1 MTEPLSPLGLLEAGV
16 SSWASHL
23 QPDGT
28 LHDPVFDCPTQYG
41 TAYLAWCCAVLGT
54 APGAVDGPVQVDRA
68 VRLLGAALAH
78 TADPTLPPH
87 ASSFDGPTLSVAGRL
102 NHRDFTWPPVLKTRR
117 ALTEAG
123 VDLDPRVDAQITG
136 VDVEATFRARPPS
149 NWAAVWMSGE
159 WLRVQA
165 GLGATPPRQLD
176 DWLDVFFAGGEV
188 GFDLELGLYVE
199 RGLPN
204 AYDLFTRL
212 HLTDLLLQGFDGRN
226 AERLRAFLST
236 GLRRS
241 LDLQLS
247 DGSMASGYRSA
258 GQTWV
263 LGAQVALFTA
273 SRVLGLGTAA
283 EQEESRL
290 AAWRAYRALTL
301 GLRPAGVFS
310 PVQNVL
316 PPELRVGYEAYT
328 ADAHYSPLA
337 LAFLAD
343 AVRSGFGDEAPP
355 STAELD
361 ARPVT
366 VRVEG
371 APTHRG
377 AVSRGR
383 VTLAVQAAADPSYD
397 ASGLVDLTF
406 GSGRSLVF
414 VSAARHVSG
423 GPWLVPG
430 LALRAEPGAAPV
442 TPLCPLPR
450 RLVAPLRADG
460 EAGLTSTAALD
471 DGDLAGREHRW
482 SASVTD
488 DGADVV
494 ETVPGWTGRRTLLV
508 PYLRDLGDG
517 VLTSVDQTSTG
528 VRFERGEEWVEVAVD
543 GPLERSSD
551 LPSGYQSRRG
561 LCGLVRLDL
570 AEPGETLRWSVTSGQ
585 ATLG

>member
-1 MTEPLSPLGLLEAGV
+1 MTDLLPPLALLEAGV
-16 SSWASHL
+16 SSWAPHL

-28 LHDPVFDCPTQYG
+28 LHDPVFSCPTQYG

-54 APGAVDGPVQVDRA
+54 QPAAVDGPVHLDRA
-68 VRLLGAALAH
+68 VRLLRAALAH
-78 TADPTLPPH
+78 TADPARPPH
-87 ASSFDGPTLSVAGRL
+87 ASGFDRRTLSVTGRL
-102 NHRDFTWPPVLKTRR
+102 NHRDFTWPPILKTRR
-117 ALTEAG
+117 ALAAAG
-123 VDLDPRVDAQITG
+123 VALDPDVDTQVAG

-165 GLGATPPRQLD
+165 GLTPTPPAQLD
-176 DWLDVFFAGGEV
+176 AWLDVFFAGGEV
-188 GFDLELGLYVE
+188 GLDVELGLYAE

-212 HLTDLLLQGFDGRN
+212 HLTDLLVQGFDGRN
-226 AERLRAFLST
+226 RERLAAFLVT

-241 LDLQLS
+241 LALQLS
-247 DGSMASGYRSA
+247 DGSLASGYRST

-273 SRVLGLGTAA
+273 SRVLGLGTPA
-283 EQEESRL
+283 EQEQARL
-290 AAWRAYRALTL
+290 AAWRAFRALAL
-301 GLRPAGVFS
+301 GLRPDGVFS

-316 PPELRVGYEAYT
+316 PAELRVGYEAYT
-328 ADAHYSPLA
+328 ADGHYSPLA

-343 AVRSGFGDEAPP
+343 AVVHGFGTDAPP

-361 ARPVT
+361 ARPAA
-366 VRVEG
+366 VRAEG

-383 VTLAVQAAADPSYD
+383 VSIAVQADADPTYD
-397 ASGLVDLTF
+397 ACGLVDLTF
-406 GSGRSLVF
+406 GTERSLVF
-414 VSAARHVSG
+414 VTAARHSSG

-430 LALRAEPGAAPV
+430 LALRDEAGAAPV

-450 RLVAPLRADG
+450 RLAVPLQADG
-460 EAGLTSTAALD
+460 DAGLAFTATFP
-471 DGDLAGREHRW
+471 DGELAGREHRW
-482 SASVTD
+482 SAGLTAS
-488 DGADVV
+488 GLDVV
-494 ETVPGWTGRRTLLV
+494 ETVPGWAGRRTLLV

-517 VLTSVDQTSTG
+517 VLTAVTRLPDG
-528 VRFERGEEWVEVAVD
+528 VRFERGAERVEVRVD
-543 GPLERSSD
+543 GPLERTSH
-551 LPSGYQSRRG
+551 LPGGYESRRG

-570 AEPGETLRWSVTSGQ
+570 AGPGETLRWSMTSS
-585 ATLG
+585 A